1 MKLFAPNSSLP
12 VREAGKQTKTERNNL
27 GHEKESSQEDSKAVE
42 VKRKISLS

>member
-12 VREAGKQTKTERNNL
+12 VGEAGKQTKTERNNS

-42 VKRKISLS
+42 VKRKISLT